1 MRRSD
6 RRLHLTSRH
15 DTKWAFCDHL
25 QMSNQE
31 SAMKMNQAF
40 RRHDD
45 PFRDFCQWDYEPVVV
60 PEKTTLQQS
69 AVLLKSLPDSLVG
82 RRLLSIFTRIQACW
96 GEFNTVWGIKST
108 DGILSWELYFYD
120 YGRDDRRLGISDLAK
135 CLPELVAPGL
145 AAGDRWP
152 WFMFS
157 VEFDSTALKTGE
169 IGSVDLYFEHEG
181 GTISAGVSEVWD
193 GKLRQR
199 KNDYRFYRSALD
211 RAELLKDLCDLP
223 SLPEPLAPGRY
234 DEEIFVISRK
244 AISSAVYFSR
254 VDVRRTL
261 QFAHENGFSPALTEF
276 LTADAGALAPYRFDL
291 GIDFSVQS
299 GKSVVRR
306 SAIYGIF

>member
-1 MRRSD
+1 
-6 RRLHLTSRH
+6 
-15 DTKWAFCDHL
+15 
-25 QMSNQE
+25 
-31 SAMKMNQAF
+31 MNRAF
-40 RRHDD
+40 RKHDD
-45 PFRDFCQWDYEPVVV
+45 PFRDFCQWDYDPMVA
-60 PEKTTLQQS
+60 PDQATLQQS
-69 AVLLKSLPDSLVG
+69 ALLLNSLEQTPVG
-82 RRLLSIFTRIQACW
+82 RQLLDIFTRIQACW

-120 YGRDDRRLGISDLAK
+120 YARDERRLGISDLAK

-145 AAGDRWP
+145 ASADRWP

-157 VEFDSTALKTGE
+157 VEFDGNTLKTGG
-169 IGSVDLYFEHEG
+169 IKSVDLYFEDEG

-211 RAELLKDLCDLP
+211 RAELQNDLCDLP
-223 SLPEPLAPGRY
+223 NLPEPLAPGRY
-234 DEEIFVISRK
+234 GEEIFVISRK

-254 VDVRRTL
+254 VDVQRTL
-261 QFAHENGFSPALTEF
+261 QFAYENGFSPALTAC
-276 LTADAGALAPYRFDL
+276 LAADANALAPYRFDL

>member
-1 MRRSD
+1 
-6 RRLHLTSRH
+6 
-15 DTKWAFCDHL
+15 
-25 QMSNQE
+25 
-31 SAMKMNQAF
+31 MKMNRAF

-60 PEKTTLQQS
+60 PEKTTLLQS
-69 AVLLKSLPDSLVG
+69 AVLLKSLPDSLAG

-108 DGILSWELYFYD
+108 DGIVSWELYFYD

-157 VEFDSTALKTGE
+157 VEFDSTTLKTGE
-169 IGSVDLYFEHEG
+169 IGSVDLYFEHEGGTIRNSSADSASFMFKIGSVDLYFEHEG

-276 LTADAGALAPYRFDL
+276 LKADAGALAPYRFDL